1 MQWNKTTATI
11 SNKFRVGE
19 TTTRTLTGRRT
30 LGKTTVGDQVCHY
43 GHSTGYS
50 CGVVEKVGVS
60 IGALDSENADKYPG
74 NFWVQ
79 VKTPTCAEGDSGG
92 PAFTAR
98 TIASG
103 IVSLQPN
110 DNETKN
116 VLGTYIYQQ
125 IKFMKMAFH
134 SFNDVLV

>member
-1 MQWNKTTATI
+1 MIYNGIKQQLLF

-60 IGALDSENADKYPG
+60 IG
-74 NFWVQ
+74 
-79 VKTPTCAEGDSGG
+79 
-92 PAFTAR
+92 
-98 TIASG
+98 G
-103 IVSLQPN
+103 IRP
-110 DNETKN
+110 
-116 VLGTYIYQQ
+116 
-125 IKFMKMAFH
+125 
-134 SFNDVLV
+134 